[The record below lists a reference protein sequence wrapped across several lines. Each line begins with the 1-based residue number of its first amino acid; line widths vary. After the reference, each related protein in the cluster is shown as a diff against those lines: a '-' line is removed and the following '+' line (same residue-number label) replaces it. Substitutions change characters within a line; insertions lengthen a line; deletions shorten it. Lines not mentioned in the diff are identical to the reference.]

1 MKYHIGVVEDDP
13 NIQNI
18 VSAFLKK
25 AGFEVSLLNS
35 AEEGI
40 ELWQSNPPDMWI
52 LDIMLPGMDGYDF
65 CKKIR
70 NKSDVPII
78 IISAKDE
85 EVDKIIGLE
94 LGGDDYLTKP
104 FSPRE
109 LVARV
114 KRLLKRS
121 YTSKRLVGPK
131 DDHIKVGDLL
141 IYQQQRRMFW
151 EDEEQDMTTKEFD
164 LLLLLAKHPNRAF
177 SRDEL
182 LTHVWGDDYVGSD
195 RAVDDIVKRIRKKI
209 PQLPLETVW
218 GYGYRLRNG
227 DDQL

>member
-1 MKYHIGVVEDDP
+1 
-13 NIQNI
+13 
-18 VSAFLKK
+18 
-25 AGFEVSLLNS
+25 
-35 AEEGI
+35 
-40 ELWQSNPPDMWI
+40 
-52 LDIMLPGMDGYDF
+52 
-65 CKKIR
+65 
-70 NKSDVPII
+70 
-78 IISAKDE
+78 
-85 EVDKIIGLE
+85 
-94 LGGDDYLTKP
+94 YLTKP

-151 EDEEQDMTTKEFD
+151 EDEEQDMTTKELD

-182 LTHVWGDDYVGSD
+182 LTHIWRYKYTVNDLTYY
-195 RAVDDIVKRIRKKI
+195 DIVKSIRKKI
-209 PQLPLETVW
+209 PHFPLKTDW
-218 GYGYRLRNG
+218 GYG
-227 DDQL
+227 